1 MSNAPKLLLL
11 ALLPSLT
18 ACQTDYVARL
28 GLADRDAKARLGEIV
43 AGAREVQ
50 LETQVEFQQAYGLFD
65 QLTRSASVE
74 ELEPLF
80 DDFQSELEDCAWAA
94 QALTEEITSI
104 ETHAG
109 DLFAEWEAGLA
120 LYANPA
126 LRDKSAAMLVETR
139 ERVDELLGDL
149 NGTRDAMQPVLSNYG
164 DYALFFHHNLN
175 VAAIATLKDTLPSFV
190 QLNAALI
197 GEIESDVQQAD
208 EFEYFLAVRNAYET
222 LVVKP

>member
-1 MSNAPKLLLL
+1 MSIAPKLLLL
-11 ALLPSLT
+11 ALLSPL
-18 ACQTDYVARL
+18 AGCQTDYVARL

-50 LETQVEFQQAYGLFD
+50 LEMQVEFQQAYGLFH

-74 ELEPLF
+74 ELDSLF
-80 DDFQSELEDCAWAA
+80 DDFQGELEDCVRAA
-94 QALTEEITSI
+94 RGLTEEMASI

-126 LRDKSAAMLVETR
+126 LRDKSAAMLVDTR
-139 ERVDELLGDL
+139 ERVDELLADL
-149 NGTRDAMQPVLSNYG
+149 HATREAMQPVLSNYG

-175 VAAIATLKDTLPSFV
+175 VAAIATLKDTLPDFV

-208 EFEYFLAVRNAYET
+208 EFEYYLAGRNAYET